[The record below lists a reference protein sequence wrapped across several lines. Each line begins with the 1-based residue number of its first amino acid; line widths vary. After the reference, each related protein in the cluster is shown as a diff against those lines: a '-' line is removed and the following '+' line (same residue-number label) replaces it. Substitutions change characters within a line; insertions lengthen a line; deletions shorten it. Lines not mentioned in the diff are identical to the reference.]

1 MHIINKVKLFSKN
14 LIHIFIQVL
23 LPQSCIVCGVYSFD
37 LSFCKKCFDNIP
49 KPKNIG
55 VPWIHSTITYDHQSS
70 HKIIHTLKYYNKKS
84 IANSL
89 AYYSCQDFSNF
100 IDTYIGYN
108 NLKNIF
114 QIFFI
119 PIPISEE
126 RYMTRGYNQSQLL
139 AISLSSFLT
148 KNKSF
153 KKNIKVVETL
163 IYKDKNTTKL
173 SQLHDVSFR
182 QEEMYQSMHCDKEEY
197 KNILEKNENEN
208 LLEKNENLLI
218 DDESILTEKSNKN
231 ILYVL
236 IDDITTTGST
246 LYEARRA
253 LMTLPDMDQ
262 KYIVAWTVGH

>member
-1 MHIINKVKLFSKN
+1 MHIINKVKLFSKT

-23 LPQSCIVCGVYSFD
+23 LPQSCVICGDHSFE

-49 KPKNIG
+49 LPKEIG

-70 HKIIHTLKYYNKKS
+70 HKIIHALKYYNKKS
-84 IANSL
+84 IAYTI
-89 AYYSCQDFSNF
+89 AYYCHKDFLNF
-100 IDTYIGYN
+100 INTYIKYN
-108 NLKNIF
+108 DIKNI
-114 QIFFI
+114 QKIFLI

-153 KKNIKVVETL
+153 KKNINVVETL
-163 IYKDKNTTKL
+163 IYKAKNTTKL
-173 SQLHDVSFR
+173 SHLHDISFR
-182 QEEMYQSMHCDKEEY
+182 QEEMHESMYCNEEEY
-197 KNILEKNENEN
+197 KNILGKNENEN